1 MLSLVFQAGY
11 DSRKILNPAVLLFS
25 RVLGHIFDMCP
36 TLKLMFYFY
45 FKVPVS
51 QFHQLRYNVAY
62 VLKEMEDLEKKSILK
77 IQD

>member
-1 MLSLVFQAGY
+1 MLSFKQDMTVE
-11 DSRKILNPAVLLFS
+11 KILNPAVLLFS

>member
-1 MLSLVFQAGY
+1 MLYVHTKLNDILICCFQ
-11 DSRKILNPAVLLFS
+11 
-25 RVLGHIFDMCP
+25 
-36 TLKLMFYFY
+36 
-45 FKVPVS
+45 VPVA